1 MPRFLLSNS
10 AWPCHGPLIQEAVAM
25 FTLIP
30 FANDKVLGFRIEG
43 KITGEMLEQMLAV
56 VEAKLQ
62 EHPRARIYVEMP
74 AFEGM
79 SVEALYKDL
88 KYGISHWNR
97 FEREAVVTDQRRLE
111 VMVGLADRLIP
122 GVEVKVFPT
131 SEADSARDWIQA
143 L

>member
-1 MPRFLLSNS
+1 
-10 AWPCHGPLIQEAVAM
+10 M

-88 KYGISHWNR
+88 KLRH
-97 FEREAVVTDQRRLE
+97 QPLE
-111 VMVGLADRLIP
+111 PFRARGCCNGSALARSD
-122 GVEVKVFPT
+122 GW
-131 SEADSARDWIQA
+131 SG
-143 L
+143 

>member
-1 MPRFLLSNS
+1 MLT
-10 AWPCHGPLIQEAVAM
+10 H
-25 FTLIP
+25 IP
-30 FANDKVLGFRIEG
+30 FGNSKVLGFRIEG